1 MKKIVLCAFLL
12 VSGVIFSASAENT
25 PQDKTNA
32 VVSVETRL
40 NLRMKPTIKSAKAG
54 SVKGGTRVQVTGV
67 DGAWVEIAAPEQLK
81 VYVSEVYLID
91 GKLANATNL
100 RAGRSAEAPSFGLLP
115 AGTALKA
122 VGTGDRYGWVQ
133 VVPPETL
140 RVYAYSDYVTLDKNA
155 VIEDKSAQKKVET
168 PEVEAKKA
176 EVPAA
181 PAKEVKKVEEIQ
193 DAVPAEAV
201 ESKKVEDKKD
211 TPAPKKAETP
221 KVEEKKAEVKK
232 AAPAPKKVETKK
244 AEAPKKAEVKK
255 EIKAAAPA
263 EDDNE
268 QLKKE
273 LIALGAEYDKLCE
286 QLKKELIALG
296 AEDAKEEITVSGTVV
311 RITASTSIA
320 TDFAV
325 LKDGK
330 VNQGYICG
338 KSKEFFSKFEGRE
351 YTASG
356 KVYRI
361 KGWKAPIVVVK

>member
-32 VVSVETRL
+32 VVNVETRL

-67 DGAWVEIAAPEQLK
+67 DGAWVEIVAPEQLK

-133 VVPPETL
+133 VVPPETI
-140 RVYAYSDYVTLDKNA
+140 RVYAFSDYITLDKNA
-155 VIEDKSAQKKVET
+155 VIADKTEQ
-168 PEVEAKKA
+168 KKA

-181 PAKEVKKVEEIQ
+181 PAKEVKTVEETQ
-193 DAVPAEAV
+193 DAVPVEAV

-221 KVEEKKAEVKK
+221 KVEAKKTEVKKPAAAPVKEVKKAEEKK

-255 EIKAAAPA
+255 ECKAAAPA
-263 EDDNE
+263 ED
-268 QLKKE
+268 
-273 LIALGAEYDKLCE
+273 AKLCE

-296 AEDAKEEITVSGTVV
+296 AEDAKEKITVAGTVV

-330 VNQGYICG
+330 VNLGYICG
-338 KSKEFFSKFEGRE
+338 KSKEFFSKFEGKE
-351 YTASG
+351 YTAEG